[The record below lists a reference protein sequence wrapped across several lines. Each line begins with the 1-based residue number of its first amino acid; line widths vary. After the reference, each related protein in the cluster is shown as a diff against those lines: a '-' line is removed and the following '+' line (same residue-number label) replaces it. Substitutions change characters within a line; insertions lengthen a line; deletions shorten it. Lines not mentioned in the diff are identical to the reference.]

1 MEPKDKNLS
10 PLLEEHNLYNL
21 IKGPTCFKSCQGRC
35 IDLLLTNKKH
45 SFMMTQSFETGFSDH
60 HHLIYT
66 VLKSTYNKA
75 PPKKLLYRDYKNW
88 SEERWKMDL
97 ERNLCASHPASY
109 SEFESV
115 FMTTLE
121 ASAPLKTKVVRANN
135 KPHATKELHNAIMVR
150 TNLKKGCK

>member
-1 MEPKDKNLS
+1 MEPNDKNLS

-45 SFMMTQSFETGFSDH
+45 SFMMTQSFETGFSIHHH

-88 SEERWKMDL
+88 SAERWKMDL
-97 ERNLCASHPASY
+97 ERILCASHPASY
-109 SEFESV
+109 
-115 FMTTLE
+115 
-121 ASAPLKTKVVRANN
+121 
-135 KPHATKELHNAIMVR
+135 
-150 TNLKKGCK
+150 